1 MAFYSDT
8 FLLHITARFI
18 GFRLLL
24 EDLKKTEAVEVES
37 GGCVGD
43 VTQFRAAAQEW
54 PASERARRDQPVLAQ
69 PPLRLYTAFALARIA
84 REVWTR

>member
-8 FLLHITARFI
+8 YLLHSTARFI

-54 PASERARRDQPVLAQ
+54 PAPERAHRDQPTTPVLGR
-69 PPLRLYTAFALARIA
+69 PPLRLYTA
-84 REVWTR
+84 

>member
-24 EDLKKTEAVEVES
+24 EDLKKTEAIEV
-37 GGCVGD
+37 GWRRCVGD
-43 VTQFRAAAQEW
+43 ITQFAPLRSSGAHRHQ
-54 PASERARRDQPVLAQ
+54 PSTPVLSQ
-69 PPLRLYTAFALARIA
+69 PPSAEGVLAWLRSRGMM
-84 REVWTR
+84 

>member
-18 GFRLLL
+18 VFRLLL

-43 VTQFRAAAQEW
+43 ITQFRAAAQEW
-54 PASERARRDQPVLAQ
+54 PASERAHRDQPTTPVLGR
-69 PPLRLYTAFALARIA
+69 PPLRLYTAWLRS
-84 REVWTR
+84 RELM

>member
-24 EDLKKTEAVEVES
+24 EDLKKTDAIEVES

-43 VTQFRAAAQEW
+43 VTQSAPLRRSGQHQNVRAATSQCW
-54 PASERARRDQPVLAQ
+54 LN
-69 PPLRLYTAFALARIA
+69 LR
-84 REVWTR
+84 